1 MIMQVKE
8 QPVIWLQGAGCSGC
22 SVSLMNSV
30 SPNLRNLLLDEIV
43 PGKHINLLFHPTLMA
58 ASGEVAIEVIL
69 GEKQKRG
76 SYLLVLEGAIPTAKN
91 GVFATVG
98 EKGEESVTVYSHFKS
113 LAKKAMA
120 VVAIGSCASF
130 GGIPAAEPNP
140 TGSKSAKQIL
150 DEENIDVPCVNIP
163 GCPPHPDWFMG
174 TVAHIML
181 NGLPQPAELDEMQRP
196 KFVYGKLVHENCPRR
211 PFFDEG
217 KFAKNFGEEG
227 CLYELG
233 CKGPFTYADCP
244 LRHWNGGTN
253 WVIGA
258 GSPCLGCVEPIFPD
272 TSGPFY
278 KKISDW
284 EKLKVQVKKE
294 S

>member
-1 MIMQVKE
+1 MQVKE
-8 QPVIWLQGAGCSGC
+8 QAVIWLQGAGCTGC

-30 SPNLRNLLLDEIV
+30 SPSIRNLLLDEIV

-58 ASGEVAIEVIL
+58 ASGEMAVEVIL
-69 GEKQKRG
+69 DKERK
-76 SYLLVLEGAIPTAKN
+76 SDYLLVLEGAIPTAKN
-91 GVFATVG
+91 GIFATVG
-98 EKGEESVTVYSHFKS
+98 EENGKPLTIYSRFKQLAKGALAVVTV
-113 LAKKAMA
+113 
-120 VVAIGSCASF
+120 GSCASF
-130 GGIPAAEPNP
+130 GGIPAARPNP
-140 TGSKSAKQIL
+140 TGSKSASDVL
-150 DEENIDVPCVNIP
+150 EEENIKVPCVNIP
-163 GCPPHPDWFMG
+163 GCPPHPDWFVA
-174 TVAHIML
+174 TVVHIML
-181 NGLPQPAELDEMQRP
+181 NGLPQAEELDDLNRP
-196 KFVYGKLVHENCPRR
+196 KFIYGQLIHENCPRR

-244 LRHWNGGTN
+244 NRLWNGGTN

-284 EKLKVQVKKE
+284 EKFKLQVKKE
-294 S
+294 K